1 MCGPTEALAGA
12 SFAVGA
18 ASAVSK
24 YGAAQQDAANQQA
37 VNNQLA
43 YNAEVDRNQKY
54 NQIGLRQQQ
63 EADSEQQALFDNQI
77 RAVKARGTADAS
89 AADGG
94 VSGNSVES
102 VARNVYMEQGRI
114 DSASARNTRDSINQL
129 QNEKESANSEYR
141 SRTTFSPIKQPSAL
155 GLGLDIASA
164 GVQAYDLYDSRQNG
178 TGKTRTRA

>member
-1 MCGPTEALAGA
+1 MCGPALALA
-12 SFAVGA
+12 SFAIGTA
-18 ASAVSK
+18 QAISK
-24 YGAAQQDAANQQA
+24 NAAAQQDAASQQTY
-37 VNNQLA
+37 NNQLA
-43 YNAEVDRNQKY
+43 YNAEYDRNQKY
-54 NQIGLRQQQ
+54 NSLGLRQQ
-63 EADSEQQALFDNQI
+63 EEVDSASQALFDNQL

-102 VARNVYMEQGRI
+102 VARDAYMQQGRI
-114 DSASARNTRDSINQL
+114 DSSTLRNTAMSVNQL

-164 GVQAYDLYDSRQNG
+164 GIQAYDMYDRGQRG
-178 TGKTRTRA
+178 ADTKGK